1 MNRPS
6 DSINKYLPAALVYFF
21 LNGFLLPVG
30 LLYTA
35 LLTPLLL
42 IWVARY
48 RYLNYFLL
56 YFLVLTSFVIAHWA
70 NGIENGVYYV
80 KSLLLSFTVLVFC
93 IALHQYLGFCHS
105 LRDIYKKILVING
118 FMVLVALIALLIPG
132 IRDSFWN
139 ANTMSLSHHNI
150 LRLKMLTYE
159 PSYYST
165 LFAPIALY
173 YVLKIV
179 RKELPNPAVYL
190 LLVLVPLF
198 LSLSFGVILGL
209 VMTLLALF
217 ALHGRQLLFR
227 ARNLQYVAGGVLLL
241 ALAMVILF
249 VFFPDNIFFRRL
261 ENIFAGKDTSFN
273 GRTFDSFILSMDIA
287 RKKSLVWGA
296 GFGQVKVVGLDL
308 YRRFYNDGN
317 FTVNDVA
324 IPNSIG
330 DLLATLGLA
339 GVGIKLFL
347 ETFFF
352 FRTGVWSNYYRLGL
366 FIFIFAYQFTGS
378 FVSNIAEYAI
388 WILAFKPDL
397 FPEFDKRGYPALSLA
412 GADPGLTPVL

>member
-1 MNRPS
+1 MNRQS
-6 DSINKYLPAALVYFF
+6 DSINKYLPAALLYFF

-42 IWVARY
+42 LWVARY

-56 YFLVLTSFVIAHWA
+56 YFLLLTPFVIAHWA
-70 NGIENGVYYV
+70 NGIENGAYYL
-80 KSLLLSFTVLVFC
+80 KSILLSFTVLVFC
-93 IALHQYLGFCHS
+93 IAFHQYLGFCHS
-105 LRDIYKKILVING
+105 LRDIFKKILLING
-118 FMVLVALIALLIPG
+118 FMVVVALVALFIPAL
-132 IRDSFWN
+132 RDSFWN

-173 YVLKIV
+173 YVLKVV
-179 RKELPNPAVYL
+179 RKELHRPAVYV

-209 VMTLLALF
+209 AMTLLVLF
-217 ALHGRQLLFR
+217 TLHGRQLLFR
-227 ARNLQYVAGGVLLL
+227 ARNLQYIAGVVLLL
-241 ALAMVILF
+241 AIVMITLF
-249 VFFPDNIFFRRL
+249 AFFPENVFFRRL
-261 ENIFAGKDTSFN
+261 ENILAGKDTSFN

-287 RKKSLVWGA
+287 RKKSLMWGA

-308 YRRFYNDGN
+308 YRKFYNDGS
-317 FTVNDVA
+317 FTVSDVA

-330 DLLATLGLA
+330 DLLATLGLV
-339 GVGIKLFL
+339 GVGLKLFL

-352 FRTGVWSNYYRLGL
+352 FRSGVWSNYYRLGL

-378 FVSNIAEYAI
+378 FISNIAEYAI

-397 FPEFDKRGYPALSLA
+397 FPEFNKSGPHRSRTRAISESTQTL
-412 GADPGLTPVL
+412 